1 MIIYEAQVAL
11 PRDHPATHIICN
23 AEVSSGVSHLLLLEI
38 SSFHLSSSLVTGYFS
53 IVFLL
58 IGETPAKDD
67 FSKPLDLCP
76 PLYFSRRLINFNV
89 FHGIRILMKWLS
101 LLAAG
106 INFTSHIFQT
116 RVTVFIMNHHW
127 MGNFLKDLIC

>member
-1 MIIYEAQVAL
+1 
-11 PRDHPATHIICN
+11 
-23 AEVSSGVSHLLLLEI
+23 
-38 SSFHLSSSLVTGYFS
+38 
-53 IVFLL
+53 
-58 IGETPAKDD
+58 
-67 FSKPLDLCP
+67 
-76 PLYFSRRLINFNV
+76 
-89 FHGIRILMKWLS
+89 MKWLS